1 MLERDGHS
9 VTIAA
14 DGEEALALASRTAFD
29 LILMDVHMPV
39 LDGLEATRLIR
50 QLPKPRGD
58 LPILALTANVMM
70 TEQEKCLRAGMN
82 GVLMKPI
89 DWDRVRAAIDRF
101 CTAQPVAPED
111 EVTKPAFDA
120 AVFARISAII
130 APPLLQRHVD
140 ALRGEVRRLSVA
152 KAGEADGEV
161 AHMAHKIISQ
171 AGMLGLMRLSAR
183 AADVERACAAGQDV
197 PEALKRFASVAGDV
211 EALSP
216 ELSPKPAEVRRT
228 S

>member
-1 MLERDGHS
+1 
-9 VTIAA
+9 
-14 DGEEALALASRTAFD
+14 
-29 LILMDVHMPV
+29 
-39 LDGLEATRLIR
+39 
-50 QLPKPRGD
+50 
-58 LPILALTANVMM
+58 MM

-111 EVTKPAFDA
+111 EVTKPAFDS